1 MTSGPVQPHKTSALS
16 GLLDRLVP
24 SRAREKRLGLEMQ
37 RLEAFLKSIPIE
49 FCGWNRQGVQA
60 ISPGFCNLLGV
71 AGVKSVVDIAEALSP
86 GDGAALH
93 GFFDRLQAEGARFAL
108 AARTADGARSLKIM
122 GQRGA
127 VFSGEEIFDV
137 IWIEDVT
144 DITRA
149 TVTGAQALTETQKRE
164 AELRLALDNL
174 PFPVWMRDE
183 DFNISWCN
191 RAYAALMGATAATVV
206 AEQKE
211 LSLSGAQGKS
221 LRMLAQQALSE
232 GASKSLKTHVV
243 TGGDR
248 RMMEIFESAIRGEE
262 FLVGCAFDV
271 TDFERVQ
278 ADLDR
283 YRRTHDEILE
293 HLRTAIAIFDAHT
306 RLVFFNTAFA
316 HLWGASETWLNGKPR
331 LGDFLE
337 TLREQRRLP
346 EQADFR
352 QFKQEWQGWFTGLL
366 SPHEEMLYLPDGAAL
381 RMIAAPYPEG
391 GLIFTFEDVTS
402 RLELET
408 SYNTLIAV
416 QRETLDNLSEGLAVF
431 GEDGRLQLSNPA
443 WARLWKLQP
452 EDLEGKPHVSRL
464 VEKMRGFFPPEKWET
479 MRNELVACG
488 LERIDRKARLT
499 REDGSVLDYIVVAL
513 PDGAILNAFFDIT
526 DSVNVERALREKTA
540 ALEEAE
546 RLKLDFLAN
555 VSYQLRTPLNA
566 IMGFAEI
573 LNEQYFGQ
581 LNERQKEY
589 TDGIIDAGQRLVS
602 LINDILDLSTIE
614 AGYLSLYPSEV
625 DVARVLQSIDD
636 LTQEWVRKQNSSL
649 RVECAANAGSI
660 VADERRFKQVII
672 NLVSNAINF
681 SPRGGEIVV
690 LAKRDAGDLVVSV
703 TDHGEG
709 IPEEDLKRIFQPF
722 ERSRRER
729 KRHNSGAGLGLS
741 LVKRIVELH
750 GGMIDIKSAPGAG
763 TTVTCRFPLVAV
775 IPQSDAAKRT
785 VAR

>member
-1 MTSGPVQPHKTSALS
+1 MTSGPIQPHKTSALS

-24 SRAREKRLGLEMQ
+24 SRAREKRLGAEMQ
-37 RLEAFLKSIPIE
+37 RLEAFLKSIPVE
-49 FCGWNRQGVQA
+49 FCGWNKQGVQA
-60 ISPGFCNLLGV
+60 ISPGFCNLLGIS
-71 AGVKSVVDIAEALSP
+71 AVKSVVDIAEALLP

-108 AARTADGARSLKIM
+108 AAKTADGTRSLKIM

-127 VFSGEEIFDV
+127 VFSGEEVFDV
-137 IWIEDVT
+137 IWAEDMTEVT
-144 DITRA
+144 RTTA
-149 TVTGAQALTETQKRE
+149 SSAQALSQAQKRE
-164 AELRLALDNL
+164 AELRLALDSL
-174 PFPVWMRDE
+174 PFPVWMRDD

-191 RAYAALMGATAATVV
+191 RFYATLMGATPATVV

-211 LSLSGAQGKS
+211 FSVSGAQGKS
-221 LRMLAQQALSE
+221 VRALAQQALTE
-232 GASKSLKTHVV
+232 GATKSLKAHVV
-243 TGGDR
+243 AGGDR
-248 RMMEIFESAIRGEE
+248 RMMEIFESAIPGEK
-262 FLVGCAFDV
+262 FQIGCAFDM
-271 TDFERVQ
+271 TGFDRLQ

-293 HLRTAIAIFDAHT
+293 HLRTAIAIFDAHM
-306 RLVFFNTAFA
+306 RLVFFNTAFE
-316 HLWGASETWLNGKPR
+316 HLWGANETWLNAKPK

-381 RMIAAPYPEG
+381 RMVAAPYPEG

-402 RLELET
+402 RLALET

-452 EDLEGKPHVSRL
+452 EDLEGKPHVSKL
-464 VEKMRGFFPPEKWET
+464 VDKMRGFFPAEKWEAL
-479 MRNELVACG
+479 RPELIACG

-499 REDGSVLDYIVVAL
+499 REDGSILDYIVVAL

-526 DSVNVERALREKTA
+526 DSVKVERALREKTA

-602 LINDILDLSTIE
+602 LVNDILDLSTIE

-625 DVARVLQSIDD
+625 DVARVMQSIND
-636 LTQEWVRKQNSSL
+636 LTQEWVRKQNNTL
-649 RVECAANAGSI
+649 RVECDDNAGI
-660 VADERRFKQVII
+660 IIADERRFKQVVI

-681 SPRGGEIVV
+681 SPQGGGIQVK
-690 LAKRDAGDLVVSV
+690 ARRDAGDLVVSV

-750 GGMIDIKSAPGAG
+750 GGLIDIKSTLGKG

-775 IPQSDAAKRT
+775 IQQSDPVKK
-785 VAR
+785 VSIK